1 MVDIRFCCH
10 RRLAKSDVLFLL
22 IMIQYTVRRTILAVP
37 VLFAIL
43 IVVFFL
49 ARAVP
54 GDPCKSILGEKAS
67 AETCERFAEKYGLN
81 EPVPVQLA
89 IYMGNMLRG
98 DFGDS
103 IRFKRPVLLM
113 LAERLPM
120 TIELGMAAM
129 TLALLVGIPAGIL
142 SAVRRNSAID
152 VATMFGANIGVSLPV
167 FFLGL
172 LLIYFFAVVLRDTPF
187 ALPPSGRLPAGVTP
201 TPFFVYYG
209 LEVEPNT
216 GKFYFYQFIA
226 KLYILNSILTTDWV
240 VLKSTIRH
248 LILPAIALAT
258 IPLAIIARMTRSSML
273 EILGL
278 DYIRTAKAKGLPQ
291 WMVIMKHSFRNALL
305 PIVTIAGLQMAAIL
319 GGAVLTETI
328 FSLPGV
334 GLSVYEAITA
344 RDFPVIQGFVLVI
357 AFIYV
362 SFNLIVDLSYAI
374 LDPRIRLN

>member
-1 MVDIRFCCH
+1 
-10 RRLAKSDVLFLL
+10 
-22 IMIQYTVRRTILAVP
+22 MIQYTVRRIFLAVP
-37 VLFAIL
+37 VLLAIL
-43 IVVFFL
+43 VVTFIL

-67 AETCERFAEKYGLN
+67 AETCELFAERYGLN
-81 EPVPVQLA
+81 EPIYVQLG
-89 IYMGNMLRG
+89 IYMQSMLQG

-103 IRFKRPVLLM
+103 IRFKRPVVLM

-120 TIELGMAAM
+120 TIELGLTAM
-129 TLALLVGIPAGIL
+129 MLALVVGIPAGVL
-142 SAVRRNSAID
+142 SAVRRNSAVD
-152 VATMFGANIGVSLPV
+152 VATMFGANIGVSMPV

-172 LLIYFFAVVLRDTPF
+172 LLAYFFAVVLKDTPF
-187 ALPPSGRLPAGVTP
+187 ALPPSGRLSPGVIP
-201 TPFFVYYG
+201 VPFYEYYQ
-209 LEVEPNT
+209 LAVEEGT
-216 GKFYFYQFIA
+216 AKFYLYEFIA
-226 KLYILNSILTTDWV
+226 KFYLLNSVLTTDWV
-240 VLKSTIRH
+240 VFKDAARH

-273 EILGL
+273 EILGQ
-278 DYIRTAKAKGLPQ
+278 DYIRTARAKGLPQ
-291 WMVIMKHSFRNALL
+291 RQVVMKHSFRNALL

-357 AFIYV
+357 AAIYV
-362 SFNLIVDLSYAI
+362 AFNLVVDLSYGI
-374 LDPRIRLN
+374 LDPRIRLD